1 MPRPALPGVNSRG
14 RCPGRQLGLG
24 VWPILTL
31 GVCVFLILSSSVLLV
46 RLGLGLG
53 LGLGLLDS
61 KACGQSLERPHGGNT
76 SLGAGV
82 LLFWCCRAS
91 FELLPVP
98 VPVSCCGINLGTM
111 AWL

>member
-1 MPRPALPGVNSRG
+1 MDTQTEYVYS
-14 RCPGRQLGLG
+14 
-24 VWPILTL
+24 
-31 GVCVFLILSSSVLLV
+31 
-46 RLGLGLG
+46 G
-53 LGLGLLDS
+53 LGLGLLYS

-98 VPVSCCGINLGTM
+98 VPAGVSDCREVSGNSHS
-111 AWL
+111 